1 MKMTREA
8 DPRSVGIVA
17 VGTYLPEAVETSR
30 EMSEK
35 SGFPETVFVDRIG
48 VRQKPVAAPDE
59 HPGEMGVRA
68 ALDALRRAGVDP
80 AEIDL
85 VLFGGCAFYDYGV
98 WSPAAH
104 IQNAI
109 GASSAFAYEI
119 KNGCNG
125 GNLGLHLA
133 SRHLLGDPDL
143 ESALVVCS
151 DVFSRLVDY
160 RDERILSLFPGGDGA
175 TAALLRKGHDGNR
188 ILAYAGITD
197 GSLVDAVR
205 VPTGGTRQPDEGRG
219 SHWQIDDPEQLAAVF
234 SSLYVKNYVRVVS
247 EALRKS
253 GHTIDDID
261 FLFTN
266 QVKKSTAESILAA
279 LDLSPD
285 KTCRT
290 MERYGHLASSD
301 TLLGLAQT
309 LDAGRIHPGDLVV
322 LASSGMGFH
331 WAATV
336 VQY

>member
-1 MKMTREA
+1 MTSS
-8 DPRSVGIVA
+8 DPFSVGIA
-17 VGTYLPEAVETSR
+17 SIGIYLPEGVETSR
-30 EMSEK
+30 EMSDR
-35 SGFPETVFVDRIG
+35 SGFPETVFLDRIG
-48 VRQKPVAAPDE
+48 IRQKPVAAPDE
-59 HPGEMGVRA
+59 HPGEMGVKA

-80 AEIDL
+80 AEVDL
-85 VLFGGCAFYDYGV
+85 VLFGGGAFYDYGV

-109 GASSAFAYEI
+109 GASRAFAYEV

-133 SRHLLGDPDL
+133 SRHLLGDPDM
-143 ESALVVCS
+143 EYALVVCS

-160 RDERILSLFPGGDGA
+160 QDERILSLFPGGDGA
-175 TAALLRKGHDGNR
+175 TAALLRKGHDGNS
-188 ILAYAGITD
+188 ILSYAGISD
-197 GSLVDAVR
+197 GSLVDAIR
-205 VPTGGTRQPDEGRG
+205 VPAGGTREPDPGRG
-219 SHWQIDDPEQLAAVF
+219 ARWQIDDPQKLAAIF
-234 SSLYVKNYVRVVS
+234 SDIYVKNYVHVVA

-253 GHTIDDID
+253 GRSLGDID

-266 QVKKSTAESILAA
+266 QLKKSTTDAVLKA
-279 LDLSPD
+279 LGLPPE

-309 LDAGRIHPGDLVV
+309 LEAGRIQEGDLVV
-322 LASSGMGFH
+322 LASSGLGFH